1 MRLHRL
7 ELFGFK
13 SFYNRTVFQF
23 DEGVTSIVGPNGCG
37 KSNIVD
43 AMVWA
48 LGERGTK
55 TLRVKDMGDVIF
67 HGSNGKRPVNIAEVT
82 IDLTDG
88 GKDVSVRRRVYRDGT
103 SEYFLNGESVRLK
116 DVQDFFL
123 GTGVGVNSYA
133 IVEQGR
139 IEYLIQMKPQER
151 RIVIEETSGITRFE
165 EKKRDAIARLAE
177 VSSNLERVEDIYSE
191 VKASFEKAE
200 IEWNRWKIYK
210 ELADKQ
216 SEIDKWIL
224 LDGFMKVKKRIGK
237 ISERHEEIDREIAL
251 KEAEK
256 VKLREELDAKEDE
269 FSLVDTTSRKLEV
282 DIKGKEKDMENRL
295 LEIEYLKGEFA
306 RLEEDRKSLEKS
318 MAVLDE
324 TSSTYQK
331 DIESLEASRV
341 KSEALLLEEE
351 NQARRFQEALEKQK
365 KNVEEH
371 EAKIEAE
378 RGELFVVMSKLTET
392 KNRIAEIER
401 QVLERKKREAKRVE
415 ERARL
420 NGRLAQL
427 QSSRSALQGS
437 MDTSKA
443 EREKVAGEEAV
454 AISERE
460 KINQLINTERIA
472 IESSRSEKRAKEAF
486 LKQMASLK
494 SDGGKLIPDTK
505 RLIDLVRAEEVREK
519 ALERFFFRELE
530 YHVLR
535 GKDTEAIVNVVQKY
549 EGNFIFFPKKGMFK
563 QNSEEVELDVKWIE
577 NIHDGLK
584 KIENGEEGIFIN
596 DDVFIDSRGLILRE
610 KEERKVDLKQFRE
623 RKKAEKA
630 LKEIEED
637 ITKRLTAMKDHQDA
651 LGKRDMVCR
660 NLKMQKDAIEKAIHN
675 LEREFLLIDAEN
687 KLIGER
693 LTELNSEI
701 DLFEETPQASVE
713 SLLKEQN
720 AYEDDRQKREGNMAA
735 LRQHLDKAKA
745 DYEDT
750 RTRRQEA
757 AISIERHRNTL
768 KALDEDVK
776 RKVVLIKTAQ
786 EDKGR
791 IIEKIGKAIKAGE
804 EVTGKTEG
812 LEKDYNDIKET
823 CEKDIQRY
831 ESLKVSAGNLHME
844 KQTLQER
851 IDTIIKEMERTRNR
865 KESGEKEL
873 AILSE
878 KRDAI
883 MERLASAY
891 GIDAP
896 ESVPVPHGENF
907 EDEREKIVAEI
918 SGLGE
923 VNFRAEMEYLELKE
937 RIAFL
942 EQQKEDLRNAMDSLK
957 KTIAKIDS
965 LSKDIFIETFE
976 VVNSAYKKFVQ
987 LLFKGGQGYLAV
999 SQDGSG
1005 IEIYAQPPGKK
1016 VARMEQLSGGEKALV
1031 SLGFLLALMDTKPS
1045 PFSLMDE
1052 IDAPLDDANLMGLME
1067 IIKDISRK
1075 TQIIFITHNR
1085 ITMECSNTIYG
1096 VTMEDEGVSKV
1107 VSVRL

>member
-282 DIKGKEKDMENRL
+282 DIKGKEKDMESRL

-378 RGELFVVMSKLTET
+378 RGELFVAMSKLTET

-535 GKDTEAIVNVVQKY
+535 GRDTEAIVNVVQKY

-768 KALDEDVK
+768 KALDEDVR

-907 EDEREKIVAEI
+907 EDEREKIAAEI

-1005 IEIYAQPPGKK
+1005 IEMYAQPPGKK

-1067 IIKDISRK
+1067 IIKDISKK

>member
-351 NQARRFQEALEKQK
+351 NQVRRFQEALEKQK

-378 RGELFVVMSKLTET
+378 RGELFVAMSKLTET

-437 MDTSKA
+437 MNTSKA

-844 KQTLQER
+844 KQSLQER

-878 KRDAI
+878 KRDTI

-896 ESVPVPHGENF
+896 ENVPVPHGEDF

>member
-165 EKKRDAIARLAE
+165 EKKRDAIARLVE
-177 VSSNLERVEDIYSE
+177 VSSNLERVEDIHSE

-295 LEIEYLKGEFA
+295 LEIEYLKGELA
-306 RLEEDRKSLEKS
+306 RLEEERKGLEKS

-341 KSEALLLEEE
+341 ESEALLLEEE
-351 NQARRFQEALEKQK
+351 NQVRRFQEALEKQK

-378 RGELFVVMSKLTET
+378 RGELFVAMSKLTET

-443 EREKVAGEEAV
+443 EREKVAGEEAI
-454 AISERE
+454 ALSGRE

-549 EGNFIFFPKKGMFK
+549 EGNFIFFPKKGMFR
-563 QNSEEVELDVKWIE
+563 QSSEEVELDVKWVE

-584 KIENGEEGIFIN
+584 RIENGEEGIFIN

-768 KALDEDVK
+768 KALDQDVR

-791 IIEKIGKAIKAGE
+791 IIEKIGKAAQAGE
-804 EVTGKTEG
+804 EVTAKAEG

-878 KRDAI
+878 KRDTI

-1067 IIKDISRK
+1067 IIKDISKK

>member
-1 MRLHRL
+1 MKLHRL

-23 DEGVTSIVGPNGCG
+23 DEGITSIVGPNGCG

-123 GTGVGVNSYA
+123 GTGIGVNSYA

-139 IEYLIQMKPQER
+139 IEYIIQMKPQER
-151 RIVIEETSGITRFE
+151 RIVVEETSGITRFE
-165 EKKRDAIARLAE
+165 EKKRDAIERLAE
-177 VSSNLERVEDIYSE
+177 VSSNLERVEDIYTE

-200 IEWNRWKIYK
+200 IEWNRWKVYK
-210 ELADKQ
+210 ELSDKQ

-237 ISERHEEIDREIAL
+237 ITERHEEIDREIAA

-256 VKLREELDAKEDE
+256 TKLRQELDAKEDE
-269 FSLVDTTSRKLEV
+269 FSLVDTAGRKLEV

-295 LEIEYLKGEFA
+295 LEIEYLKSEFT
-306 RLEEDRKSLEKS
+306 RLEEERKGLEKTMVS
-318 MAVLDE
+318 LDE
-324 TSSTYQK
+324 TSAAYQK
-331 DIESLEASRV
+331 DIESLTDTKTE
-341 KSEALLLEEE
+341 SEAILQDEEKRARELQDNLETH
-351 NQARRFQEALEKQK
+351 K
-365 KNVEEH
+365 KIVEEH
-371 EAKIEAE
+371 EAKIETE
-378 RGELFVVMSKLTET
+378 RNELFVAMSKLTET
-392 KNRIAEIER
+392 KNRIGEIER
-401 QVLERKKREAKRVE
+401 QMMERKKREAKRAE
-415 ERARL
+415 EKARL
-420 NGRLAQL
+420 KERLSQL
-427 QSSRSALQGS
+427 QSSGSALQS
-437 MDTSKA
+437 RMDSLKDEMGTVAGEEVTVLA
-443 EREKVAGEEAV
+443 EREKMSHL
-454 AISERE
+454 ISVEKTDIER
-460 KINQLINTERIA
+460 L
-472 IESSRSEKRAKEAF
+472 RSEKRAKEEF

-494 SDGGKLIPDTK
+494 SDGGKSIPDTK
-505 RLIDLVRAEEVREK
+505 RLIDMVRAEEVREK

-535 GKDTEAIVNVVQKY
+535 GDDIRAITDVVQKY
-549 EGNFIFFPKKGMFK
+549 EGNFIFFPKNGMFR
-563 QNSEEVELDVKWIE
+563 QASDEVELDVKWIKD
-577 NIHDGLK
+577 IHDGFRR
-584 KIENGEEGIFIN
+584 IENGEEGIFIN
-596 DDVFIDSRGLILRE
+596 NDIFIDSRGIILRE

-630 LKEIEED
+630 LKEIED
-637 ITKRLTAMKDHQDA
+637 GMTKKLAIVKEHQNA
-651 LGKRDMVCR
+651 LGKLDADYR
-660 NLKMQKDAIEKAIHN
+660 NVKIKKDTVEKAIRS
-675 LEREFLLIDAEN
+675 LEREFLMIDAEK

-693 LTELNSEI
+693 LLELDTETDLYEEI
-701 DLFEETPQASVE
+701 PMASLEDLMEEQKVRE
-713 SLLKEQN
+713 R
-720 AYEDDRQKREGNMAA
+720 DRKKREENMAILKQRLDTLKTDYENTRTRWQEA
-735 LRQHLDKAKA
+735 VVSIERQRNAVKAMDEDIQRKVDLITNAQEEKKRVTEKIHKATLAGAEVTAKA
-745 DYEDT
+745 D
-750 RTRRQEA
+750 
-757 AISIERHRNTL
+757 
-768 KALDEDVK
+768 
-776 RKVVLIKTAQ
+776 
-786 EDKGR
+786 
-791 IIEKIGKAIKAGE
+791 
-804 EVTGKTEG
+804 G
-812 LEKDYNDIKET
+812 LEKNYESIKKA

-851 IDTIIKEMERTRNR
+851 IETIVREIERIRNR
-865 KESGEKEL
+865 KEGGEKEL
-873 AILSE
+873 AVLLE
-878 KRDAI
+878 KHDTIA
-883 MERLASAY
+883 ERLASVY
-891 GIDAP
+891 GIDTP
-896 ESVPVPHGENF
+896 ENVPIPHGENF
-907 EDEREKIVAEI
+907 ESEKEKVMAEI
-918 SGLGE
+918 SDLGE
-923 VNFRAEMEYLELKE
+923 VNFRAEMEYVELKE

-942 EQQKEDLRNAMDSLK
+942 EQQKEDLKNAMDSLK

-965 LSKDIFIETFE
+965 LSKDIFMETFDI
-976 VVNSAYKKFVQ
+976 VNTAYKKFIQ

-1005 IEIYAQPPGKK
+1005 IEMYVQPPGKK

-1067 IIKDISRK
+1067 IIKDISKK

>member
-351 NQARRFQEALEKQK
+351 NQVRRFQEALEKQK

-378 RGELFVVMSKLTET
+378 RGELFVAMSKLTET

-844 KQTLQER
+844 KQSLQER

-878 KRDAI
+878 KRDTI

-896 ESVPVPHGENF
+896 ENVPVPHGEDF

>member
-282 DIKGKEKDMENRL
+282 DIKGKEKDMESRL

-351 NQARRFQEALEKQK
+351 NQVRRFQEALEKQK

-378 RGELFVVMSKLTET
+378 RGELFVAMSKLTET

-437 MDTSKA
+437 MNTSKA

-768 KALDEDVK
+768 KALDEDVR

-896 ESVPVPHGENF
+896 ENVPVPHGENF

>member
-23 DEGVTSIVGPNGCG
+23 DEGITSIVGPNGCG

-67 HGSNGKRPVNIAEVT
+67 HGSNGKRPVNIAEVA
-82 IDLTDG
+82 IELTDG
-88 GKDVSVRRRVYRDGT
+88 GKDVSVKRRVYRDGT
-103 SEYFLNGESVRLK
+103 SEYFLNGETVRLK

-123 GTGVGVNSYA
+123 GTGIGVNSYA

-139 IEYLIQMKPQER
+139 IEYIIQMKPQER
-151 RIVIEETSGITRFE
+151 RVVIEETSGITRFE
-165 EKKRDAIARLAE
+165 EKKREAIARLAE

-191 VKASFEKAE
+191 VKVSFERAE

-210 ELADKQ
+210 ELADRQ

-224 LDGFMKVKKRIGK
+224 LDGLMKVKKRIGK
-237 ISERHEEIDREIAL
+237 ITERHEEIDREIDL

-256 VKLREELDAKEDE
+256 AKLREELDAKEDE
-269 FSLVDTTSRKLEV
+269 FSLVDSTSRKLEV

-295 LEIEYLKGEFA
+295 LEIEYLKGELA
-306 RLEEDRKSLEKS
+306 RLEEERKGLEKTREG
-318 MAVLDE
+318 LDE
-324 TSSTYQK
+324 TSVTYQE
-331 DIESLEASRV
+331 DM
-341 KSEALLLEEE
+341 EALKVSKVECEMLLIEEE
-351 NQARRFQEALEKQK
+351 NQAKGLQESLEAHKQ
-365 KNVEEH
+365 NVEDH
-371 EAKIEAE
+371 ESKIEAE
-378 RGELFVVMSKLTET
+378 RVELFVAMSTLTET
-392 KNRIAEIER
+392 KNRINEIER
-401 QVLERKKREAKRVE
+401 QVLERKKREAKRAE
-415 ERARL
+415 ERAKL
-420 NGRLAQL
+420 GSRLAQL
-427 QSSRSALQGS
+427 ESSRAALQGR

-443 EREKVAGEEAV
+443 ERERIAGEEAT
-454 AISERE
+454 ALAERE
-460 KINQLINTERIA
+460 RVTRLIDEERSA
-472 IESSRSEKRAKEAF
+472 IESSRSEKRAKEEF

-494 SDGGKLIPDTK
+494 SDGGKAIPDTK
-505 RLIDLVRAEEVREK
+505 RLIDLVRAEEAREK

-535 GKDTEAIVNVVQKY
+535 GNDARTIGDMVQQY
-549 EGNFIFFPKKGMFK
+549 EGNFIFFPKKGIFR
-563 QNSEEVELDVKWIE
+563 QNSEEVELDVKWIGD
-577 NIHDGLK
+577 IHEGLK
-584 KIENGEEGIFIN
+584 RIEGGEEGIFIN

-610 KEERKVDLKQFRE
+610 KEEKKVDLKQFRE

-630 LKEIEED
+630 LKDIDEN
-637 ITKRLTAMKDHQDA
+637 ITKRLAAMKEHQDT

-660 NLKMQKDAIEKAIHN
+660 DLKAKKDDIEKTIHG
-675 LEREFLLIDAEN
+675 LEREFLLIDAEA

-693 LTELNSEI
+693 LTELSSEI
-701 DLFEETPQASVE
+701 DLFEEIPQASIE
-713 SLLKEQN
+713 SLMAEQK
-720 AYEDDRQKREGNMAA
+720 AHEVERQAREGNMAA
-735 LRQHLDKAKA
+735 LRQQLDKAKA

-750 RTRRQEA
+750 RTRWQEA
-757 AISIERHRNTL
+757 TISIERQRNTV
-768 KALDEDVK
+768 KALDEDIQ
-776 RKVVLIKTAQ
+776 RKAVLIKAAR
-786 EDKGR
+786 EEKER
-791 IIEKIGKAIKAGE
+791 ITGKIAKAVQAGT
-804 EVTGKTEG
+804 EVTGKSEG
-812 LEKDYNDIKET
+812 LEKDYDSIKEG
-823 CEKDIQRY
+823 CEKDIRRF
-831 ESLKVSAGNLHME
+831 EDLKVAAGNLHME
-844 KQTLQER
+844 KQTFQER
-851 IDTIIKEMERTRNR
+851 IDSITKEIERTKNR
-865 KESGEKEL
+865 KEGGEKEL
-873 AILSE
+873 AVLSE
-878 KRDAI
+878 KRDTI
-883 MERLASAY
+883 SDRLATAY
-891 GIDAP
+891 GIDTP
-896 ESVPVPHGENF
+896 ENVPIPHGENF
-907 EDEREKIVAEI
+907 EGEREKIVAEI
-918 SGLGE
+918 TELGE
-923 VNFRAEMEYLELKE
+923 VNFRAEMEYGELKE
-937 RIAFL
+937 RVAFL
-942 EQQKEDLRNAMDSLK
+942 EQQKEDLKNAMDSLR

-976 VVNSAYKKFVQ
+976 IVNNAYKKFIQ
-987 LLFKGGQGYLAV
+987 LLFKGGQGYLAL

-1005 IEIYAQPPGKK
+1005 IEMYVQPPGKK

-1031 SLGFLLALMDTKPS
+1031 SLGFLLSLMDTKPS

>member
-251 KEAEK
+251 KEAER

-351 NQARRFQEALEKQK
+351 NQVRRFQEALEKQK

-378 RGELFVVMSKLTET
+378 RGELFVAMSKLTET

-437 MDTSKA
+437 MNTSKA

-768 KALDEDVK
+768 KALDEDVR

>member
-1 MRLHRL
+1 MKLRRL

-23 DEGVTSIVGPNGCG
+23 DEGITSIVGPNGCG

-67 HGSNGKRPVNIAEVT
+67 HGSNGKRPVNIAEVA

-88 GKDVSVRRRVYRDGT
+88 GKDVSVKRRVYRDGV
-103 SEYFLNGESVRLK
+103 SEYFLNGEVVRLK

-123 GTGVGVNSYA
+123 GTGIGVNSYA

-139 IEYLIQMKPQER
+139 IEYIIQMKPQER
-151 RIVIEETSGITRFE
+151 RVVIEETSGITRFE
-165 EKKRDAIARLAE
+165 EKKRDAIARLTE

-200 IEWNRWKIYK
+200 MEWNRWKIYK
-210 ELADKQ
+210 ELADRQ
-216 SEIDKWIL
+216 SEIDKWVL
-224 LDGFMKVKKRIGK
+224 LDGCMKVKKRIGK
-237 ISERHEEIDREIAL
+237 ITDRHEEIDREIAL
-251 KEAEK
+251 KETEK
-256 VKLREELDAKEDE
+256 VKLGEELDAKEDE

-295 LEIEYLKGEFA
+295 LEIEYLKGELA
-306 RLEEDRKSLEKS
+306 RLEEERKGLEK
-318 MAVLDE
+318 A
-324 TSSTYQK
+324 
-331 DIESLEASRV
+331 IESLDKTSAVYKEDIEFLKASRI
-341 KSEALLLEEE
+341 ECQALLSDGESQVKGLTETLET
-351 NQARRFQEALEKQK
+351 QK
-365 KNVEEH
+365 KTVEEH
-371 EAKIEAE
+371 EAKIDAE
-378 RGELFVVMSKLTET
+378 RGELFVAMSKFTET

-401 QVLERKKREAKRVE
+401 QALERKKREAKRAE

-420 NGRLAQL
+420 NSRLAQL
-427 QSSRSALQGS
+427 GSSRSALQGRI
-437 MDTSKA
+437 DKAKAEKEKVVDEETSAIA
-443 EREKVAGEEAV
+443 EREKIAHLIDV
-454 AISERE
+454 ERG
-460 KINQLINTERIA
+460 A
-472 IESSRSEKRAKEAF
+472 IESLRSEKRAKEEF
-486 LKQMASLK
+486 VKQMTSLK
-494 SDGGKLIPDTK
+494 SDGGKSIPDTR
-505 RLIDLVRAEEVREK
+505 RLIDLVRTEEVREK

-535 GKDTEAIVNVVQKY
+535 SNDAGAITDMVQKY
-549 EGNFIFFPKKGMFK
+549 EGNFIFFPKKGMFR
-563 QNSEEVELDVKWIE
+563 QSSEEVELDVKWIGD
-577 NIHDGLK
+577 IHEGFK
-584 KIENGEEGIFIN
+584 RIEDGEEGIFIN

-630 LKEIEED
+630 LKDIDEE
-637 ITKRLTAMKDHQDA
+637 ITKRLAVMKEHQDG
-651 LGKRDMVCR
+651 LGKRDIAC
-660 NLKMQKDAIEKAIHN
+660 KGWKIKKDDMEKTIHA
-675 LEREFLLIDAEN
+675 LEREFLLIDAEA
-687 KLIGER
+687 KIIGER
-693 LTELNSEI
+693 LSELNSEI
-701 DLFEETPQASVE
+701 DLFEETPQVSIE
-713 SLLKEQN
+713 SLMEEQK
-720 AYEDDRQKREGNMAA
+720 AHEGDRQKREGNMAV
-735 LRQHLDKAKA
+735 LKQLLDRAKA

-750 RTRRQEA
+750 RTRRQEG
-757 AISIERHRNTL
+757 AINIERQRNAVKT
-768 KALDEDVK
+768 LDEDIQ
-776 RKVVLIKTAQ
+776 RKVVLLKAAQ
-786 EDKGR
+786 EEKER
-791 IIEKIGKAIKAGE
+791 ITGKIGKAAQAGS
-804 EVTGKTEG
+804 EVTTKAEG
-812 LEKDYNDIKET
+812 LEKDYDAIKEA

-844 KQTLQER
+844 RQTLHER
-851 IDTIIKEMERTRNR
+851 INTIIKEMERTRNR
-865 KESGEKEL
+865 KEGGEKEL
-873 AILSE
+873 AVLSE

-883 MERLASAY
+883 SERLATAY
-891 GIDAP
+891 GIDTP
-896 ESVPVPHGENF
+896 DNVPIPHGENF
-907 EDEREKIVAEI
+907 EDEREKITAEI
-918 SGLGE
+918 SELGE
-923 VNFRAEMEYLELKE
+923 VNFRAEMEYGELKD

-976 VVNSAYKKFVQ
+976 VVNNAYKKFIQ
-987 LLFKGGQGYLAV
+987 LLFKGGQGYLAL

-1005 IEIYAQPPGKK
+1005 IEMYVQPPGKK

-1031 SLGFLLALMDTKPS
+1031 SLGFLLSLMDTKPS

-1067 IIKDISRK
+1067 IIKDISKK

>member
-351 NQARRFQEALEKQK
+351 NQVRRFQEALEKQK

-378 RGELFVVMSKLTET
+378 RGELFVAMSKLTET

-768 KALDEDVK
+768 KALDEDVR

-1067 IIKDISRK
+1067 IIKDISKK

>member
-23 DEGVTSIVGPNGCG
+23 DEGITSIVGPNGCG

-123 GTGVGVNSYA
+123 GTGIGVNSYA

-139 IEYLIQMKPQER
+139 IEYFIQMKPEER
-151 RIVIEETSGITRFE
+151 RIVVEETSGITRFE
-165 EKKRDAIARLAE
+165 EKKRDAIVRLAE
-177 VSSNLERVEDIYSE
+177 VNSNLERVEDIYRE

-237 ISERHEEIDREIAL
+237 ITERHEEIDREIAA

-256 VKLREELDAKEDE
+256 GKLREELDAKEDE

-295 LEIEYLKGEFA
+295 LEIEYLRGEFT
-306 RLEEDRKSLEKS
+306 RLEEERKGLEKNMVS
-318 MAVLDE
+318 LDE
-324 TSSTYQK
+324 ASAAYQK
-331 DIESLEASRV
+331 DIESLKAS
-341 KSEALLLEEE
+341 KAESEAILQEEE
-351 NQARRFQEALEKQK
+351 NRARELQDNLEMQK
-365 KNVEEH
+365 KSVEEH
-371 EAKIEAE
+371 EAKIETE
-378 RGELFVVMSKLTET
+378 RGELFVAMSRLTEI

-401 QVLERKKREAKRVE
+401 QTVERKKREAKRAE
-415 ERARL
+415 EKARL
-420 NGRLAQL
+420 NERLTRL
-427 QSSRSALQGS
+427 QSSGSALQS
-437 MDTSKA
+437 RMDSLKD
-443 EREKVAGEEAV
+443 EMEKLTGEEATV
-454 AISERE
+454 LSERE
-460 KINQLINTERIA
+460 KMSQLISVERTA
-472 IESSRSEKRAKEAF
+472 IESFRSEKRAKEEF

-494 SDGGKLIPDTK
+494 TNGGKSIPDTK
-505 RLIDLVRAEEVREK
+505 RLIDMVRAEETREK

-535 GKDTEAIVNVVQKY
+535 GDDIRAIADVVQKY
-549 EGNFIFFPKKGMFK
+549 EGNFIFFPKKGMFR
-563 QNSEEVELDVKWIE
+563 QASEEVELDVKWIKD
-577 NIHDGLK
+577 IHDGFRR
-584 KIENGEEGIFIN
+584 IENGEEGIFIN
-596 DDVFIDSRGLILRE
+596 NDIFIDSRGIILRE
-610 KEERKVDLKQFRE
+610 KEEGKVDLKQFRE

-630 LKEIEED
+630 LKEIED
-637 ITKRLTAMKDHQDA
+637 KVTKKLAMVKEYQNTFGKLDA
-651 LGKRDMVCR
+651 ECR
-660 NLKMQKDAIEKAIHN
+660 NVKIKKDTIEKAIRS
-675 LEREFLLIDAEN
+675 LEREFLLIDAEK
-687 KLIGER
+687 KLISER
-693 LTELNSEI
+693 LSELNTEI
-701 DLFEETPQASVE
+701 DLYEEIPVAPIEGLIEERRVHE
-713 SLLKEQN
+713 GNRK
-720 AYEDDRQKREGNMAA
+720 KREENMAT
-735 LRQHLDKAKA
+735 LRQQLETVKK
-745 DYEDT
+745 DYENT
-750 RTRRQEA
+750 RTSWQDAVIR
-757 AISIERHRNTL
+757 IERHRNTV
-768 KALDEDVK
+768 KAMDEDIQ
-776 RKVVLIKTAQ
+776 RKVVLIKAAQ
-786 EDKGR
+786 EEKKR
-791 IIEKIGKAIKAGE
+791 ITEKIGKATQAGA
-804 EVTGKTEG
+804 EVTAKADG
-812 LEKDYNDIKET
+812 LEKDYDTIKEA
-823 CEKDIQRY
+823 CEKDVQRY
-831 ESLKVSAGNLHME
+831 ESLKISAGNLHME
-844 KQTLQER
+844 KEALQER
-851 IDTIIKEMERTRNR
+851 IETVIREIERIRNR
-865 KESGEKEL
+865 KEGGEKEL
-873 AILSE
+873 AVLSE
-878 KRDAI
+878 KHDAI
-883 MERLASAY
+883 AERLVSVY
-891 GIDAP
+891 GIDTP
-896 ESVPVPHGENF
+896 ENVPVPHGENF
-907 EDEREKIVAEI
+907 ESEREKIVAEI
-918 SGLGE
+918 SELGE
-923 VNFRAEMEYLELKE
+923 VNFRAEMEYVELKE

-965 LSKDIFIETFE
+965 LSRDIFIETFE

-1005 IEIYAQPPGKK
+1005 IEMYAQPPGKK

-1067 IIKDISRK
+1067 IIKDISKK

>member
-1 MRLHRL
+1 
-7 ELFGFK
+7 
-13 SFYNRTVFQF
+13 
-23 DEGVTSIVGPNGCG
+23 
-37 KSNIVD
+37 
-43 AMVWA
+43 
-48 LGERGTK
+48 
-55 TLRVKDMGDVIF
+55 
-67 HGSNGKRPVNIAEVT
+67 
-82 IDLTDG
+82 
-88 GKDVSVRRRVYRDGT
+88 
-103 SEYFLNGESVRLK
+103 
-116 DVQDFFL
+116 
-123 GTGVGVNSYA
+123 
-133 IVEQGR
+133 
-139 IEYLIQMKPQER
+139 
-151 RIVIEETSGITRFE
+151 
-165 EKKRDAIARLAE
+165 
-177 VSSNLERVEDIYSE
+177 
-191 VKASFEKAE
+191 
-200 IEWNRWKIYK
+200 
-210 ELADKQ
+210 
-216 SEIDKWIL
+216 
-224 LDGFMKVKKRIGK
+224 
-237 ISERHEEIDREIAL
+237 
-251 KEAEK
+251 
-256 VKLREELDAKEDE
+256 
-269 FSLVDTTSRKLEV
+269 
-282 DIKGKEKDMENRL
+282 
-295 LEIEYLKGEFA
+295 
-306 RLEEDRKSLEKS
+306 
-318 MAVLDE
+318 
-324 TSSTYQK
+324 
-331 DIESLEASRV
+331 
-341 KSEALLLEEE
+341 
-351 NQARRFQEALEKQK
+351 
-365 KNVEEH
+365 
-371 EAKIEAE
+371 
-378 RGELFVVMSKLTET
+378 
-392 KNRIAEIER
+392 
-401 QVLERKKREAKRVE
+401 
-415 ERARL
+415 
-420 NGRLAQL
+420 
-427 QSSRSALQGS
+427 
-437 MDTSKA
+437 
-443 EREKVAGEEAV
+443 
-454 AISERE
+454 
-460 KINQLINTERIA
+460 
-472 IESSRSEKRAKEAF
+472 
-486 LKQMASLK
+486 
-494 SDGGKLIPDTK
+494 
-505 RLIDLVRAEEVREK
+505 
-519 ALERFFFRELE
+519 
-530 YHVLR
+530 
-535 GKDTEAIVNVVQKY
+535 
-549 EGNFIFFPKKGMFK
+549 
-563 QNSEEVELDVKWIE
+563 
-577 NIHDGLK
+577 
-584 KIENGEEGIFIN
+584 
-596 DDVFIDSRGLILRE
+596 
-610 KEERKVDLKQFRE
+610 
-623 RKKAEKA
+623 
-630 LKEIEED
+630 
-637 ITKRLTAMKDHQDA
+637 
-651 LGKRDMVCR
+651 MVCR

-768 KALDEDVK
+768 KALDEDVR

-907 EDEREKIVAEI
+907 EDEREKIAAEI

-1005 IEIYAQPPGKK
+1005 IEMYAQPPGKK

-1067 IIKDISRK
+1067 IIKDISKK

>member
-1 MRLHRL
+1 MRLQRL

-23 DEGVTSIVGPNGCG
+23 EEGITSIVGPNGCG

-67 HGSNGKRPVNIAEVT
+67 HGSNGKKPVNIAEVT
-82 IDLTDG
+82 IDLTDN
-88 GKDVSVRRRVYRDGT
+88 GKDVSVKRRVYRDGT
-103 SEYFLNGESVRLK
+103 SEYFLNGETVRLK

-139 IEYLIQMKPQER
+139 IEYIIQMKPQER

-177 VSSNLERVEDIYSE
+177 VSSNLERVEDIHSE
-191 VKASFEKAE
+191 VKTSFEKAE

-216 SEIDKWIL
+216 SEIDRWIL

-237 ISERHEEIDREIAL
+237 ITERHEEIDREITL

-256 VKLREELDAKEDE
+256 AKLREELDAKEDE

-295 LEIEYLKGEFA
+295 LEIEYLKSELA
-306 RLEEDRKSLEKS
+306 RLEGEQKGLEKTRGSLE
-318 MAVLDE
+318 E
-324 TSSTYQK
+324 TSNTYRE
-331 DIESLEASRV
+331 DIETLKASRV
-341 KSEALLLEEE
+341 ERETVLSNEE
-351 NQARRFQEALEKQK
+351 NQAKGLQEDLETQK
-365 KNVEEH
+365 KNVEDH
-371 EAKIEAE
+371 EAKIESE
-378 RGELFVVMSKLTET
+378 RSELFVAMSKLTET
-392 KNRIAEIER
+392 KNRIGEIER
-401 QVLERKKREAKRVE
+401 QALERKKREAKRAE
-415 ERARL
+415 ERSRL

-427 QSSRSALQGS
+427 DSSRSVLQGRI
-437 MDTSKA
+437 DTAKT
-443 EREKVAGEEAV
+443 EREKVAGEEAA

-460 KINQLINTERIA
+460 RLAHLIDEQRRA
-472 IESSRSEKRAKEAF
+472 IESLRSEKRAKEEF
-486 LKQMASLK
+486 LKQMVSIK
-494 SDGGKLIPDTK
+494 GDSGKTIPDTK
-505 RLIDLVRAEEVREK
+505 RLIDLVKAEEIREK

-535 GKDTEAIVNVVQKY
+535 GNEIRVIADMVEKY
-549 EGNFIFFPKKGMFK
+549 EGNFIFFPKKGMFR
-563 QNSEEVELDVKWIE
+563 QSSEEVELDVKWIE
-577 NIHDGLK
+577 DIHEGFRR
-584 KIENGEEGIFIN
+584 IEDGEEGIFIN
-596 DDVFIDSRGLILRE
+596 NDVFIDSRGLILRE

-637 ITKRLTAMKDHQDA
+637 MTKRLASMKELQNA
-651 LGKRDMVCR
+651 LGKQDGVFR
-660 NLKMQKDAIEKAIHN
+660 NWKAQKDDIDKAIHS
-675 LEREFLLIDAEN
+675 LEREFLVIDAEN
-687 KLIGER
+687 KLIKER

-701 DLFEETPQASVE
+701 DLFEETPQVSIE
-713 SLLKEQN
+713 SLLEEQKTR
-720 AYEDDRQKREGNMAA
+720 EGDKQKREGNMAA
-735 LRQHLDKAKA
+735 LRQLLDKAKA
-745 DYEDT
+745 DYENT
-750 RTRRQEA
+750 RTRWQEA
-757 AISIERHRNTL
+757 AISIERHRNAL
-768 KALDEDVK
+768 KALDEDIK

-786 EDKGR
+786 EEKEHITG
-791 IIEKIGKAIKAGE
+791 KIGKAVQAGAEVVIK
-804 EVTGKTEG
+804 TQG
-812 LEKDYNDIKET
+812 LEKDYDAIKEA

-865 KESGEKEL
+865 KEGGEKEL
-873 AILSE
+873 AVLSE
-878 KRDAI
+878 KRDTI
-883 MERLASAY
+883 LERLATAY
-891 GIDAP
+891 GIDTP
-896 ESVPVPHGENF
+896 ENVPVPHGENF
-907 EDEREKIVAEI
+907 EGEREKIVAEI
-918 SGLGE
+918 SELGE
-923 VNFRAEMEYLELKE
+923 VNFRAEMEYTELKD

-957 KTIAKIDS
+957 KTIVKIDS
-965 LSKDIFIETFE
+965 LSKDIFIETFD
-976 VVNSAYKKFVQ
+976 VVNNAYKKFIQ

-1005 IEIYAQPPGKK
+1005 IEMYIQPPGKK
-1016 VARMEQLSGGEKALV
+1016 VVRMEQLSGGEKALV

>member
-256 VKLREELDAKEDE
+256 VELREELDAKEDE

-351 NQARRFQEALEKQK
+351 NQVKRFQEALEKQK

-378 RGELFVVMSKLTET
+378 RGELFVAMSKLTET

-675 LEREFLLIDAEN
+675 LEREFFLIDAEN

-735 LRQHLDKAKA
+735 LRQYLDKAKA

-1005 IEIYAQPPGKK
+1005 VEIYAQPPGKK

>member
-282 DIKGKEKDMENRL
+282 DIKGKEKDMESRL

-378 RGELFVVMSKLTET
+378 RGELFVAMSKLTET

-535 GKDTEAIVNVVQKY
+535 GRDTEAIVNVVQKY

-907 EDEREKIVAEI
+907 EDEREKIAAEI

-1005 IEIYAQPPGKK
+1005 IEMYAQPPGKK

-1067 IIKDISRK
+1067 IIKDISKK

>member
-1 MRLHRL
+1 
-7 ELFGFK
+7 
-13 SFYNRTVFQF
+13 
-23 DEGVTSIVGPNGCG
+23 
-37 KSNIVD
+37 
-43 AMVWA
+43 
-48 LGERGTK
+48 
-55 TLRVKDMGDVIF
+55 
-67 HGSNGKRPVNIAEVT
+67 
-82 IDLTDG
+82 
-88 GKDVSVRRRVYRDGT
+88 
-103 SEYFLNGESVRLK
+103 
-116 DVQDFFL
+116 
-123 GTGVGVNSYA
+123 
-133 IVEQGR
+133 
-139 IEYLIQMKPQER
+139 
-151 RIVIEETSGITRFE
+151 
-165 EKKRDAIARLAE
+165 
-177 VSSNLERVEDIYSE
+177 
-191 VKASFEKAE
+191 
-200 IEWNRWKIYK
+200 
-210 ELADKQ
+210 
-216 SEIDKWIL
+216 
-224 LDGFMKVKKRIGK
+224 
-237 ISERHEEIDREIAL
+237 
-251 KEAEK
+251 
-256 VKLREELDAKEDE
+256 
-269 FSLVDTTSRKLEV
+269 
-282 DIKGKEKDMENRL
+282 
-295 LEIEYLKGEFA
+295 
-306 RLEEDRKSLEKS
+306 
-318 MAVLDE
+318 
-324 TSSTYQK
+324 
-331 DIESLEASRV
+331 
-341 KSEALLLEEE
+341 
-351 NQARRFQEALEKQK
+351 
-365 KNVEEH
+365 
-371 EAKIEAE
+371 
-378 RGELFVVMSKLTET
+378 
-392 KNRIAEIER
+392 
-401 QVLERKKREAKRVE
+401 
-415 ERARL
+415 
-420 NGRLAQL
+420 
-427 QSSRSALQGS
+427 
-437 MDTSKA
+437 
-443 EREKVAGEEAV
+443 
-454 AISERE
+454 
-460 KINQLINTERIA
+460 
-472 IESSRSEKRAKEAF
+472 
-486 LKQMASLK
+486 
-494 SDGGKLIPDTK
+494 
-505 RLIDLVRAEEVREK
+505 
-519 ALERFFFRELE
+519 
-530 YHVLR
+530 
-535 GKDTEAIVNVVQKY
+535 
-549 EGNFIFFPKKGMFK
+549 MFK

-844 KQTLQER
+844 KQSLQER

-878 KRDAI
+878 KRDTI

-896 ESVPVPHGENF
+896 ENVPVPHGENF

>member
-23 DEGVTSIVGPNGCG
+23 DEGITSIVGPNGCG

-67 HGSNGKRPVNIAEVT
+67 HGSNGKRPVNIAEVA

-88 GKDVSVRRRVYRDGT
+88 GKDVSVKRRIYRDGT
-103 SEYFLNGESVRLK
+103 SEYFLNGELVRLK

-139 IEYLIQMKPQER
+139 IEYIIQMKPHER
-151 RIVIEETSGITRFE
+151 RVVIEETSGITRFE

-237 ISERHEEIDREIAL
+237 ITDRHEEIDREIAL

-295 LEIEYLKGEFA
+295 LEIEYLKGELA
-306 RLEEDRKSLEKS
+306 RLEEERKGLEKTRES
-318 MAVLDE
+318 LGE
-324 TSSTYQK
+324 TSATYQGE
-331 DIESLEASRV
+331 IESLKVSKAEA
-341 KSEALLLEEE
+341 EALLLDEE
-351 NQARRFQEALEKQK
+351 NQSRALQGNLETQK

-371 EAKIEAE
+371 EVKIEAE
-378 RGELFVVMSKLTET
+378 RGELFVAMSKLTET

-401 QVLERKKREAKRVE
+401 QALERKKREARRTE
-415 ERARL
+415 ERERL
-420 NGRLAQL
+420 NSRLAQL
-427 QSSRSALQGS
+427 ESSHSALQGR

-443 EREKVAGEEAV
+443 EREKIAGEETV
-454 AISERE
+454 ALSERE
-460 KINQLINTERIA
+460 KIAHLIDVERGA
-472 IESSRSEKRAKEAF
+472 VESLRSEKRAKEEF

-494 SDGGKLIPDTK
+494 SDGGKSIPDTK
-505 RLIDLVRAEEVREK
+505 RLIDLVRAEETREK

-535 GKDTEAIVNVVQKY
+535 GNDAGTIADMVQKY
-549 EGNFIFFPKKGMFK
+549 EGNFIFFPKKGMFR
-563 QNSEEVELDVKWIE
+563 QNSEEVELDVKWIGDVRE
-577 NIHDGLK
+577 GLK
-584 KIENGEEGIFIN
+584 RIEAGEEGIFIN

-637 ITKRLTAMKDHQDA
+637 ITKRLAGMKEQQDA
-651 LGKRDMVCR
+651 LGKQDEVCR
-660 NLKMQKDAIEKAIHN
+660 KWKVQKDDIEKIIHG

-701 DLFEETPQASVE
+701 DLFEETPRASIVGLME
-713 SLLKEQN
+713 EQK
-720 AYEDDRQKREGNMAA
+720 AHEGDRQKREGNMAV
-735 LRQHLDKAKA
+735 LRQQLDKAKA
-745 DYEDT
+745 DYENT
-750 RTRRQEA
+750 RTRWQEA
-757 AISIERHRNTL
+757 AISIERHRNAV
-768 KALDEDVK
+768 KALDEDIR

-786 EDKGR
+786 EEKGR
-791 IIEKIGKAIKAGE
+791 ITGKIGKVVQAGV
-804 EVTGKTEG
+804 EVTAKSEG
-812 LEKDYNDIKET
+812 LEKDYDAIKEA
-823 CEKDIQRY
+823 CQKDIQRY
-831 ESLKVSAGNLHME
+831 EDLKVSAGNLHME

-851 IDTIIKEMERTRNR
+851 IDNITKEMERTRNR
-865 KESGEKEL
+865 KEGGEKEL
-873 AILSE
+873 AVLSD

-883 MERLASAY
+883 VERLATVY
-891 GIDAP
+891 GIDTP
-896 ESVPVPHGENF
+896 ENVPVPLGENF
-907 EDEREKIVAEI
+907 EGEREKIVAEI
-918 SGLGE
+918 SELGE
-923 VNFRAEMEYLELKE
+923 VNFRAEMEYAELKD
-937 RIAFL
+937 RAAFL

-976 VVNSAYKKFVQ
+976 IVNTAYKKFVQ
-987 LLFKGGQGYLAV
+987 LLFKGGQGYLAL

-1005 IEIYAQPPGKK
+1005 IEMYVQPPGKK

-1085 ITMECSNTIYG
+1085 ITMESSNTIYG

>member
-351 NQARRFQEALEKQK
+351 NQVRRFQEALEKQK

-378 RGELFVVMSKLTET
+378 RGELFVAMSKLTET

-437 MDTSKA
+437 MNTSKA